1 MGRRGPPPKPTSVK
15 RWEGN
20 PGKRPINE
28 REPQPTTGTPR
39 CPSWLRKE
47 AKAVWRRMVPEL
59 RRMKVLTTAD
69 GEALA
74 SFCQAYV
81 RWQEAEEFLAKH
93 GPVYA
98 VRDERGQVRYMQQFP
113 QVSIARHL
121 LLILKAFYQEFG
133 MTPSARTRIEV
144 GEHPRTAL
152 AEFIAQ
158 NRRRRERD
166 MGQ

>member
-1 MGRRGPPPKPTSVK
+1 MGRRGPPPKPTVL
-15 RWEGN
+15 RMRYGN
-20 PGKRPINE
+20 PSKRPMNK
-28 REPQPTTGTPR
+28 REPKPRKATPR
-39 CPSWLRKE
+39 CPAWLRKE
-47 AKAVWRRMVPEL
+47 AKVVWKRMVPEL

-113 QVSIARHL
+113 QVSIARNL
-121 LLILKAFYQEFG
+121 LMILKSFYQEFG
-133 MTPSARTRIEV
+133 MTPSARTRIEI
-144 GEHPRTAL
+144 P
-152 AEFIAQ
+152 AEDDGDNILEEL
-158 NRRRRERD
+158 REMSRVARE
-166 MGQ
+166 GY